1 MGPQGLFTRNIK
13 IHSDSTNLVLG
24 DTKSVGRRKI
34 EPLQFLS
41 SSQICVV
48 RHKIPVSCKRAFT
61 EIPGLLLLLLVRL
74 QEVAAD
80 EALAAADHR
89 PAVEVA
95 RVVGGGGDDAAEK
108 C

>member
-61 EIPGLLLLLLVRL
+61 EIPGLLLLLVRL